1 MANTRTIGPLHF
13 EDLEPK
19 RFEDLVRQLA
29 YEFKLWRRLEATGR
43 SGSDS
48 GFDVRGYEI
57 TAKEPQSFTPSDEDE
72 PADERSTVDE
82 GVNDRLWL
90 IQCKRERAIGPKA
103 LLKYLDDTVLD
114 QNEKLHGLVFTAACD
129 FSKKARDDFA
139 TKCRAMGVEEWHL
152 WGKAELE
159 DRLFRPE
166 NDHLLFAYFGISL
179 TVRRRSQRADLRA
192 RLAMKRKAHRILNAH
207 SHTSILLRSPEA
219 AGYPYLD
226 DLVNFRKNPLWMV
239 WPYRGMAHE
248 GLKFCV
254 ERYFAYLSDDGKSWD
269 AAMAVNDARGHSH
282 EDPWFGEDRQD
293 DKRQAIY
300 EFWNSIP
307 EANRAWLEVVGI
319 VPLDNI
325 LDIDELGDE
334 FVQAPHL
341 YAPFSLGKRGPFKVF
356 KAEVE
361 TIDQWNRRSFHPHTA
376 TDGRI
381 EQFPAEFRDRDD
393 DGE

>member
-57 TAKEPQSFTPSDEDE
+57 TAKEPQPSTPSDEDE
-72 PADERSTVDE
+72 SADERSTVDE

-114 QNEKLHGLVFTAACD
+114 KNEKLHGLVFTAACD

-219 AGYPYLD
+219 AGYPFLD
-226 DLVNFRKNPLWMV
+226 DLVNFRKNPLWMLLALPWHGARRTEV
-239 WPYRGMAHE
+239 LRGA
-248 GLKFCV
+248 LL
-254 ERYFAYLSDDGKSWD
+254 R
-269 AAMAVNDARGHSH
+269 
-282 EDPWFGEDRQD
+282 
-293 DKRQAIY
+293 
-300 EFWNSIP
+300 
-307 EANRAWLEVVGI
+307 
-319 VPLDNI
+319 VPL
-325 LDIDELGDE
+325 
-334 FVQAPHL
+334 
-341 YAPFSLGKRGPFKVF
+341 
-356 KAEVE
+356 
-361 TIDQWNRRSFHPHTA
+361 
-376 TDGRI
+376 
-381 EQFPAEFRDRDD
+381 
-393 DGE
+393 